1 MAATTNTIVWKIII
15 AIFVALSVLFGL
27 FFYFS
32 GIFVTIIVGF
42 ALIFIAEKL
51 MKEYQKSIAKYQFKL
66 WLRKLVGF
74 GLVLFWLIVA
84 LLLVGQ
90 SVGQLASAVEQ
101 FAEGE
106 SVTGLLFSKV
116 KDKIPGYIQQH
127 VSHEEFRKFEQG
139 VIGFF
144 SGVISQLSFFVAN
157 GVLIIPL
164 LFYLYFSRWN
174 RLKKDIY
181 AAVPKEWQGG
191 FLRATSEISRQLH
204 DFFAAKVIESTIIG
218 AICCLGF
225 YVAGLKGWL
234 ILGLLAGFLNIVPF
248 IGPIIGAIPPLLF
261 AALDAPIVAAIVVVT
276 ILIAQLVDNLYL
288 IPFMISSKVKIDSLL
303 SIILILVGAQ
313 LLGPMGMVFA
323 VPVYLIYKIVLRES
337 YRELVK
343 IYG

>member
-1 MAATTNTIVWKIII
+1 MALTTDTTVWKLVI
-15 AIFVALSVLFGL
+15 AIFVGLSVLFGL

-32 GIFVTIIVGF
+32 SIFVTIVVGF
-42 ALIFIAEKL
+42 ALIFVAEKL
-51 MKEYQKSIAKYQFKL
+51 MREYQKSIEKYRFKL
-66 WLRKLVGF
+66 WVRKLVGL
-74 GLVLFWLIVA
+74 GLVLFWFVVA

-90 SVGQLASAVEQ
+90 SVGQLASAVEE

-106 SVTGLLFSKV
+106 SATGVLFAKV
-116 KDKIPGYIQQH
+116 KDRIPGYVQEH
-127 VSHEEFRKFEQG
+127 VSHEEFRNVEQW

-144 SGVISQLSFFVAN
+144 SSVISQLSFFVAN

-181 AAVPKEWQGG
+181 GMVPKEWQGG
-191 FLRATSEISRQLH
+191 FLRATAEISRQLH

-261 AALDAPIVAAIVVVT
+261 AALDAPIVALIVVIT
-276 ILIAQLVDNLYL
+276 IVIAQLVDNLYL
-288 IPFMISSKVKIDSLL
+288 VPFMISSKVKIDSLL

-323 VPVYLIYKIVLRES
+323 VPVYLIYKIVLKES
-337 YRELVK
+337 YRELEK